1 MKALVLAQ
9 HQLVPEADNWFFTS
23 VGVIYRFGAASIILA
38 LLSFSTLK
46 TISLREIEQGV
57 VLAIFGGGGMLF
69 QMDGLAYTQASTC
82 AFLTQGYCVF
92 IPLWIALNRRRLPS
106 LKTFLST
113 TLVVGGVWVLSRLN
127 VHDFELG
134 RGECETLFASLLLT
148 GQILSLEAPRYTA
161 NRPANFSVVMFAG
174 MALVSLPPALA
185 TAPHAGAFLT
195 AYASPATLGFLA
207 ILVLFCTLIAY
218 VLMNYWQ
225 KYVTATEAGLIY
237 CIEPLCASFVSVFLP
252 GIFSSWASVHYG
264 NEQLTS
270 RLFLGGGLITAANIL
285 IQSNWLDAKPA
296 PA

>member
-1 MKALVLAQ
+1 MKALLLAQ
-9 HQLVPEADNWFFTS
+9 HQLIPEADNWFFTS
-23 VGVIYRFGAASIILA
+23 VGLIYRFGAASIILA
-38 LLSFSTLK
+38 LISFSTLK

-92 IPLWIALNRRRLPS
+92 IPLWIALHRRRLPS

-127 VHDFELG
+127 VHDFKLG
-134 RGECETLFASLLLT
+134 RGECETLFASLLMT
-148 GQILSLEAPRYTA
+148 GQILSLVAPRYTA

-185 TAPHAGAFLT
+185 TAPHAGAFLA

-237 CIEPLCASFVSVFLP
+237 CTEPLCASFVSLFLP
-252 GIFSSWASVHYG
+252 AIFSAWASIHYE

-270 RLFLGGGLITAANIL
+270 RLFLGGSLITAANIL
-285 IQSNWLDAKPA
+285 IQSNWLNAKPA
-296 PA
+296 PD